1 MLSRNKARTI
11 KPKMKPRKPFAR
23 HEKSGRHAPP
33 APAGRPPEGAVWLFG
48 VHALLAALAN
58 PRRRLLRLLLTTE
71 AARELQGRLPAGI
84 VAETVDRPRLDQ
96 VLPPGA
102 VHQGMAGLFA
112 PLPEVDLDEVCA
124 PAAGARNVVVVL
136 DQVTDP
142 HNVGAI
148 LRSAAAFGA
157 RALVTTL
164 RNAPE
169 ATGTLAKSASGAL
182 ELVPIARVTNLARA
196 LDRLAE
202 LGYWRIGLDGAATQ
216 ELAAVPPAPNTV
228 LVLGAEGGGLRRLT
242 QEKCDFLARL
252 PILPAVESLNVS
264 NAAACALY
272 ELARK
277 APPA

>member
-1 MLSRNKARTI
+1 MRT
-11 KPKMKPRKPFAR
+11 
-23 HEKSGRHAPP
+23 
-33 APAGRPPEGAVWLFG
+33 PEGAVWLFG
-48 VHALLAALAN
+48 AHALRAALAN
-58 PRRRLLRLLLTTE
+58 PRRRLHRLLLTAE
-71 AARELQGRLPAGI
+71 AARSLEGRLPAG
-84 VAETVDRPRLDQ
+84 VAAENVERVKLDQ
-96 VLPPGA
+96 LLPAGA
-102 VHQGMAGLFA
+102 VHQGMAGLFEA
-112 PLPEVDLDEVCA
+112 LPEPDLEEACA
-124 PAAGARNVVVVL
+124 TAAGARNVVVVL

-157 RALVTTL
+157 KALVTTS

-182 ELVPIARVTNLARA
+182 EIVPLVRVTNLARA

-252 PILPAVESLNVS
+252 PILPVVESLNVS